1 MKDLKENMKR
11 FGTKNLKEQFG
22 LQQQQEPKQL
32 KSDQLN
38 DLLSL
43 MATMPMVGNAAQLTK
58 IIKKSVQDR
67 KLDNELGMMILGLFP
82 IIGDPIKT
90 IKAIQV
96 IQDKLR

>member
-1 MKDLKENMKR
+1 MKHLKENMKR
-11 FGTKNLKEQFG
+11 FGTKNLKEQFEDE
-22 LQQQQEPKQL
+22 QETNQL

-43 MATMPMVGNAAQLTK
+43 MATMPIIGNPSQVTK
-58 IIKKSVQDR
+58 IIKKLVQDR
-67 KLDNELGMMILGLFP
+67 KLDNELSMMILGLFP

-90 IKAIQV
+90 VKAVQV

>member
-1 MKDLKENMKR
+1 MENLKENMKR
-11 FGTKNLKEQFG
+11 FGTKNLKEQ
-22 LQQQQEPKQL
+22 KQL

-43 MATMPMVGNAAQLTK
+43 MATMPGVGNLAQVTK

>member
-1 MKDLKENMKR
+1 MENLKENMKR
-11 FGTKNLKEQFG
+11 FGTKNLKEQ
-22 LQQQQEPKQL
+22 QQL

-43 MATMPMVGNAAQLTK
+43 MATMPGVGNLAQVTK

>member
-1 MKDLKENMKR
+1 MENLKENMKR
-11 FGTKNLKEQFG
+11 FGTKNLKEQFE
-22 LQQQQEPKQL
+22 LEEPKQL

-43 MATMPMVGNAAQLTK
+43 IATMPGVGNLAQVTK

>member
-1 MKDLKENMKR
+1 MKHLKENMKR
-11 FGTKNLKEQFG
+11 FGTKNLKEQFDR
-22 LQQQQEPKQL
+22 PKQL

>member
-1 MKDLKENMKR
+1 MEQ
-11 FGTKNLKEQFG
+11 KNLKEQFE
-22 LQQQQEPKQL
+22 LEEPKQL

-43 MATMPMVGNAAQLTK
+43 IATMPGVGNLAQVTK

-90 IKAIQV
+90 IKAYTSNS
-96 IQDKLR
+96 R